1 MVVLDL
7 AGNATGLSEII
18 VSDDSGGEID
28 FVYYDG
34 GGNGGGDI
42 SGGCDLPDFNM
53 YLTDSGEVFYNSSQ
67 DIAGF
72 QFNVDGT
79 SVLSAAGGDATA
91 NGFTISAGNSTV
103 LAFSFSGAVIPAG
116 CGTLVVLDLAGNA
129 TGLSEIIV
137 SDDSGGEID
146 FVYYD
151 GGGNPVDTCEDI
163 DACNFG
169 QEGECQYADFT
180 CTNGD
185 VVCSETECSDNLSE
199 ATLSFGQMT
208 DNGLEVLLSNPVP
221 LAGFQLTY
229 QAIQCHRHL
238 GEQLSQQASR
248 CLTVILPF

>member
-1 MVVLDL
+1 
-7 AGNATGLSEII
+7 
-18 VSDDSGGEID
+18 
-28 FVYYDG
+28 
-34 GGNGGGDI
+34 
-42 SGGCDLPDFNM
+42 M

-116 CGTLVVLDLAGNA
+116 CETLVVLDLAGNA

-151 GGGNPVDTCEDI
+151 GSGNGGGDI
-163 DACNFG
+163 SGGCDLPDFNMYLTDS
-169 QEGECQYADFT
+169 GEVFYNSSQDI
-180 CTNGD
+180 
-185 VVCSETECSDNLSE
+185 
-199 ATLSFGQMT
+199 
-208 DNGLEVLLSNPVP
+208 
-221 LAGFQLTY
+221 AGFQ
-229 QAIQCHRHL
+229 QR
-238 GEQLSQQASR
+238 
-248 CLTVILPF
+248 